1 MLAAIR
7 ARVGPLP
14 PPQHNAA
21 FERVIRVS
29 FGYGRHL
36 ADTVSRRFGTAKF
49 PLILLPSASRQ
60 LWSAGLGA
68 RVNAAGFVFEF
79 NGARTLSPATGWHFV
94 VNFRPGF

>member
-49 PLILLPSASRQ
+49 PLILLPSASRHAAP
-60 LWSAGLGA
+60 SCEAGAGRRSCWPAFSHL
-68 RVNAAGFVFEF
+68 AA
-79 NGARTLSPATGWHFV
+79 LSEAS
-94 VNFRPGF
+94 